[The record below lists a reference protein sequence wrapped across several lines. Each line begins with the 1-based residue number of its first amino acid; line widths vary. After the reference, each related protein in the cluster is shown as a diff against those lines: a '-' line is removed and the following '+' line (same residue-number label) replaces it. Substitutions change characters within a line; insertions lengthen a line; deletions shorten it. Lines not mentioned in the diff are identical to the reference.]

1 MVYICIK
8 IIRMENYGRKIIDY
22 IFGKRSNSS
31 AVSYEREQ
39 KIQANSD
46 RSDIR
51 VFETGISPQRHGNIR
66 QSSRAAEE
74 EECYRLISIAKEN
87 NLYIDKADWDKF
99 GNRRMIPTGESIVFL
114 SKDGSVFTKMKSPFS
129 KAPLKQTHPEDII
142 YEHLIHNMLFP
153 STRYRFIGISED
165 IKGIRIVLQQKNI
178 SSMFRV
184 PTHKMIDDYLRNV
197 LGLTKEDKYFYGNE
211 YLAITDI
218 SNLSDNVLCNEKGHI
233 LNHELVSVKKTS
245 GVIVF

>member
-1 MVYICIK
+1 M
-8 IIRMENYGRKIIDY
+8 
-22 IFGKRSNSS
+22 
-31 AVSYEREQ
+31 
-39 KIQANSD
+39 
-46 RSDIR
+46 
-51 VFETGISPQRHGNIR
+51 
-66 QSSRAAEE
+66 
-74 EECYRLISIAKEN
+74 ISIAKEN

-184 PTHKMIDDYLRNV
+184 PTPKMIDDYLRNV

-218 SNLSDNVLCNEKGHI
+218 SNLSDNVLCDENGKLFFIDPIIRLKRPAQEVWDYLYNSRCI
-233 LNHELVSVKKTS
+233 
-245 GVIVF
+245 

>member
-1 MVYICIK
+1 
-8 IIRMENYGRKIIDY
+8 MENLEEKLSTIYL
-22 IFGKRSNSS
+22 
-31 AVSYEREQ
+31 VSGQTALQYLMNVSK

-66 QSSRAAEE
+66 QSSRVAEE
-74 EECYRLISIAKEN
+74 EECNRLISIAKEN
-87 NLYIDKADWDKF
+87 NLYIDKEDWDKF

-129 KAPLKQTHPEDII
+129 KALLKQTHPEDII

-184 PTHKMIDDYLRNV
+184 PTPK
-197 LGLTKEDKYFYGNE
+197 
-211 YLAITDI
+211 
-218 SNLSDNVLCNEKGHI
+218 
-233 LNHELVSVKKTS
+233 
-245 GVIVF
+245 

>member
-1 MVYICIK
+1 
-8 IIRMENYGRKIIDY
+8 MENYGRKIIDY

-74 EECYRLISIAKEN
+74 EECNRLISIAKEN

-153 STRYRFIGISED
+153 ITRYRFIGISED

-211 YLAITDI
+211 
-218 SNLSDNVLCNEKGHI
+218 
-233 LNHELVSVKKTS
+233 
-245 GVIVF
+245 